1 MRYLALVMLGS
12 LIASNAYAQDAK
24 TTSCARV
31 INSNVVVKKDGVYAD
46 VKVKIPGDEEKNFL
60 IKKTKET
67 DDFMVKIDGKNRYIS
82 YIGNNIVS
90 IGDVC
95 H

>member
-24 TTSCARV
+24 TTSCARL

-46 VKVKIPGDEEKNFL
+46 VKAKMPGDEEKRFL

-67 DDFMVKIDGKNRYIS
+67 DDFIMKIDGKNRYIS
-82 YIGNNIVS
+82 YIGDHLISV
-90 IGDVC
+90 GEVC
-95 H
+95 R